1 MPDEPTSGAGDSGS
15 SIPSFRG
22 GVERADEA
30 ATEPRQRS
38 RPAEPSDASAAASE
52 DAGPSLSERL
62 RDTFRPS
69 DDEPPTSTTA
79 PVPSRTAAGSPPAVR
94 ADPAGGDGGE
104 RRPAKERKGRV
115 RARKVRRIVRHIEPW
130 SVLKISLLFYAALF
144 VVIAVASTLLWNAA
158 RNAGTVEDIESF
170 ITEVGG
176 FGTCEP
182 IDGEGEGTATTTTLP
197 PEDTTPP
204 DQFDPTGTE
213 TTVAPGEVPVDPEA
227 ELDDEEDCREGEEL
241 VGEFRFEDG
250 KIFQA
255 FILGGIVLVLAGSAM
270 NVVMVLLF
278 NLMSDLTGG
287 VRVTVLEE
295 DAGRPAGSGSQ
306 RPRARG

>member
-1 MPDEPTSGAGDSGS
+1 MPDEPTSGAGEPGS
-15 SIPSFRG
+15 SSPSFSG

-38 RPAEPSDASAAASE
+38 QPADADDSSGSWSDRARRASAGERAGA
-52 DAGPSLSERL
+52 DAGGEAR
-62 RDTFRPS
+62 T
-69 DDEPPTSTTA
+69 TTTA
-79 PVPSRTAAGSPPAVR
+79 PVPSRTAGATPPTVG
-94 ADPAGGDGGE
+94 ADPAAAAGSGE
-104 RRPAKERKGRV
+104 RRPAKDRKGRV

-144 VVIAVASTLLWNAA
+144 VIIAVASTLLWNAA
-158 RNAGTVEDIESF
+158 RDSGTVEDIESF

-182 IDGEGEGTATTTTLP
+182 IEGEGGATATTTTTP
-197 PEDTTPP
+197 TGDTAPP

-227 ELDDEEDCREGEEL
+227 ELDDDEDCREGEVL
-241 VGEFRFEDG
+241 VGEFKFEDG

>member
-15 SIPSFRG
+15 SFPSFRG

-30 ATEPRQRS
+30 ATEPLQRS
-38 RPAEPSDASAAASE
+38 RSADPRDASAAASE
-52 DAGPSLSERL
+52 DAGPSLAERL
-62 RDTFRPS
+62 RDTFRPA
-69 DDEPPTSTTA
+69 DEPTTSATA
-79 PVPSRTAAGSPPAVR
+79 PVPSRTAASSPPTIG
-94 ADPAGGDGGE
+94 ADPSGGGPGE
-104 RRPAKERKGRV
+104 RGPARERKGRV

-144 VVIAVASTLLWNAA
+144 VIISVASTVLWNAA
-158 RNAGTVEDIESF
+158 RSAGTVEDIESF

-182 IDGEGEGTATTTTLP
+182 IDGEGEGAATTTTLP

-227 ELDDEEDCREGEEL
+227 ELDDDQDCREGEEL
-241 VGEFRFEDG
+241 VGEFKFEDG

-255 FILGGIVLVLAGSAM
+255 FILGGIVLVLAGAAM
-270 NVVMVLLF
+270 NVVLVLLF

>member
-15 SIPSFRG
+15 SSPSFRG

-38 RPAEPSDASAAASE
+38 QPTRAEEP
-52 DAGPSLSERL
+52 GPSLVDRL
-62 RDTFRPS
+62 RDTLRPS

-79 PVPSRTAAGSPPAVR
+79 PVPSRTASSPGPAIG
-94 ADPAGGDGGE
+94 ADPGRDEGRPRRAPDG
-104 RRPAKERKGRV
+104 KKGRV

-144 VVIAVASTLLWNAA
+144 VIISVASALLWNAA
-158 RNAGTVEDIESF
+158 RSAGTVDDIESF

-182 IDGEGEGTATTTTLP
+182 IEGESDNVATTTTAP
-197 PEDTTPP
+197 TGETTPP

-227 ELDDEEDCREGEEL
+227 ELDDDEDCREGEEL
-241 VGEFRFEDG
+241 VGEFQFEDG

-255 FILGGIVLVLAGSAM
+255 FALGGIVLVLAGSAM
-270 NVVMVLLF
+270 NVVLVLLF

-295 DAGRPAGSGSQ
+295 DAPRPAGSGSQ
-306 RPRARG
+306 RPRPRG

>member
-15 SIPSFRG
+15 STPSFRG
-22 GVERADEA
+22 GVERAEEA
-30 ATEPRQRS
+30 ATEPRPRS
-38 RPAEPSDASAAASE
+38 QPAQPSDSS
-52 DAGPSLSERL
+52 PSGL
-62 RDTFRPS
+62 PY
-69 DDEPPTSTTA
+69 A
-79 PVPSRTAAGSPPAVR
+79 
-94 ADPAGGDGGE
+94 GE
-104 RRPAKERKGRV
+104 RPGPAPRKGRV

-144 VVIAVASTLLWNAA
+144 VIISVASTLLWNAA
-158 RNAGTVEDIESF
+158 RGAGTVEDIESF

-182 IDGEGEGTATTTTLP
+182 IDGEADSTATTTTAP
-197 PEDTTPP
+197 TGETTPP

-227 ELDDEEDCREGEEL
+227 ELDDDEDCREGEEL
-241 VGEFRFEDG
+241 VGEFQFEDG

-295 DAGRPAGSGSQ
+295 DAARPAKSGSQ
-306 RPRARG
+306 RSRARG

>member
-1 MPDEPTSGAGDSGS
+1 MPDEPTSGAGESGS
-15 SIPSFRG
+15 SNPSFRG

-30 ATEPRQRS
+30 ATEPRPRS
-38 RPAEPSDASAAASE
+38 QFADP
-52 DAGPSLSERL
+52 
-62 RDTFRPS
+62 
-69 DDEPPTSTTA
+69 TA
-79 PVPSRTAAGSPPAVR
+79 PVPSRSAAAEAPTVG
-94 ADPAGGDGGE
+94 ADPGVGSDPE
-104 RRPAKERKGRV
+104 LPRPARARRGPV
-115 RARKVRRIVRHIEPW
+115 RARKVRRIVRHVEPW

-144 VVIAVASTLLWNAA
+144 VIIAVASTLLWNAA
-158 RNAGTVEDIESF
+158 RSAGTVEDVESF

-182 IDGEGEGTATTTTLP
+182 IDGEGGGPATTTTAP
-197 PEDTTPP
+197 TGDTTPP

-227 ELDDEEDCREGEEL
+227 ELGDGEDCREGEEL

-255 FILGGIVLVLAGSAM
+255 VILGGIVLVLAGSAM
-270 NVVMVLLF
+270 NVVMALLF

-295 DAGRPAGSGSQ
+295 DAGRPARPGSP
-306 RPRARG
+306 RPRTRD

>member
-15 SIPSFRG
+15 STPSFRG
-22 GVERADEA
+22 GVERAEEA
-30 ATEPRQRS
+30 ATEPRPRS
-38 RPAEPSDASAAASE
+38 QPAEPTDPIGSS
-52 DAGPSLSERL
+52 
-62 RDTFRPS
+62 
-69 DDEPPTSTTA
+69 PTATA
-79 PVPSRTAAGSPPAVR
+79 PVPSRSAAAAGTGAASGLPYAGER
-94 ADPAGGDGGE
+94 SGPAG
-104 RRPAKERKGRV
+104 KKGRV

-144 VVIAVASTLLWNAA
+144 VIISIASTLLWSAA
-158 RNAGTVEDIESF
+158 RSAGTVEDIESF

-182 IDGEGEGTATTTTLP
+182 IDGEAGSTATTTTAP
-197 PEDTTPP
+197 TGETTPP

-227 ELDDEEDCREGEEL
+227 DLDDDEDCREGEEL
-241 VGEFRFEDG
+241 VGEFQFEDG

-295 DAGRPAGSGSQ
+295 DAARPAPSGSQ
-306 RPRARG
+306 RSRARG

>member
-1 MPDEPTSGAGDSGS
+1 MPDEPTSGAGDAGS
-15 SIPSFRG
+15 SSPPFRG

-30 ATEPRQRS
+30 
-38 RPAEPSDASAAASE
+38 PAEPPHRTQPADADE
-52 DAGPSLSERL
+52 PGPSLTDRL

-79 PVPSRTAAGSPPAVR
+79 PVPSRRAGSPAPAMG
-94 ADPAGGDGGE
+94 ADPTPEGDRP
-104 RRPAKERKGRV
+104 RRSANGNGKKGRV

-144 VVIAVASTLLWNAA
+144 VIISVASTVLWNAA
-158 RNAGTVEDIESF
+158 RSAGTVEDVESF

-182 IDGEGEGTATTTTLP
+182 IDGEGGAAATTTTLP
-197 PEDTTPP
+197 PDDTTPP
-204 DQFDPTGTE
+204 DQFDPNGTE
-213 TTVAPGEVPVDPEA
+213 TTVAPGEVPVDPDA
-227 ELDDEEDCREGEEL
+227 ELDDDEDCREGEEL
-241 VGEFRFEDG
+241 VGEFRFEDD

-255 FILGGIVLVLAGSAM
+255 FVLGGIVLVLAGSAM

-295 DAGRPAGSGSQ
+295 DAARPAPSGSQ
-306 RPRARG
+306 RTRPRG